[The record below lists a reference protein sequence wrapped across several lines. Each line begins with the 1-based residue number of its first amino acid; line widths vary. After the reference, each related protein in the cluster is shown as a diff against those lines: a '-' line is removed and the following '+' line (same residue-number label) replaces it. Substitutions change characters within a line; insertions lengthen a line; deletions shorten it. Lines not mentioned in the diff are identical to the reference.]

1 MLWNN
6 DPNVMLVAGHRG
18 ARHTQPENTVTAF
31 RYAMGL
37 DVDMIETD
45 IRQTKDG
52 QLILMHDPTVDRTT
66 DGSGPVREF
75 TLKELRAM
83 NAAAHV
89 EGFRPEPPA
98 LLEELLEMTAA
109 HPTMTLN
116 LELKD
121 YPQVE
126 GEDWAYKTADMTL
139 AMVEKYGLGG
149 RIILNSFSGKLLE
162 HLVKKYDHRYPIH
175 GFYPYFYLKADCGD
189 PDSYLDVACVFNAEQ
204 NAEGKIVSRGGQ
216 IAPKEWFDYLLER
229 GIEPWVGAGV
239 KTYEDLEL
247 SVKLGARLVTTDYP
261 AETLDM
267 LRRMG
272 HHK

>member
-37 DVDMIETD
+37 NVDMIETD
-45 IRQTKDG
+45 IRQTRDG
-52 QLILMHDPTVDRTT
+52 QLILMHDATVDRTT
-66 DGSGPVREF
+66 DHTGAVRQF

-89 EGFRPEPPA
+89 EGFSSEPPA

-126 GEDWAYKTADMTL
+126 GEDWAYETADKTIE
-139 AMVEKYGLGG
+139 MVERYGLGG
-149 RIILNSFSGKLLE
+149 RIILNSFSGKLLKHITE
-162 HLVKKYDHRYPIH
+162 KYDHRYPIH
-175 GFYPYFYLKADCGD
+175 GFYPYFYLKAEAGN
-189 PDSYLDVACVFNAEQ
+189 PDSYLDVACVFHARQE
-204 NAEGKIVSRGGQ
+204 ESGKIVPLEGQ
-216 IAPKEWFDYLLER
+216 IAPKEWFDYLL
-229 GIEPWVGAGV
+229 GKHIEPWVGAGV
-239 KTYEDLEL
+239 KTYEDLEKA
-247 SVKLGARLVTTDYP
+247 VQLGARLVTTDYP

-272 HHK
+272 HHQ